1 MTTFIFDLD
10 GVLYRGERTV
20 PGAGEAL
27 TSIAAAGHRVLFA
40 TNDSHRVRS
49 GIAEKI
55 ERRTGFPV
63 EPEQIV
69 TSAMA
74 AAELATSL
82 GVCRPLIVGG
92 PGIFEAIAAIGGTG
106 QVEVEGADSVI
117 VGLDYDITYESI
129 HRAMTVARDGRP
141 FIATNRDATFPAD
154 GSLKPGAGSIV
165 AAVAEAAGLTPMTAG
180 KPAAPMIDVLG
191 RMVGPG
197 AVVIVGDRPETDL
210 AMGKKAGWITV
221 GVGTGVIAGPDE
233 IPANLQPDLYLES
246 VAELPQAALAKGW
259 LQDMLDFDPNA
270 PQTESAE

>member
-27 TSIAAAGHRVLFA
+27 RSIVAAGHRVVFA
-40 TNDSHRVRS
+40 TNDSHRIRS

-55 ERRTGFPV
+55 ERRTGFQV
-63 EPEQIV
+63 APEQIV
-69 TSAMA
+69 TSAIA
-74 AAELATSL
+74 AAELAASL
-82 GVCRPLIVGG
+82 GVRRPLVVGG
-92 PGIFEAIAAIGGTG
+92 PGIFEAIAATGGMG
-106 QVEVEGADSVI
+106 QIEVEGADGVI

-154 GSLKPGAGSIV
+154 GFLRPGAGSMV

-180 KPAAPMIDVLG
+180 KPAAPMIDVLS
-191 RMVGPG
+191 RIIGPG

-210 AMGKKAGWITV
+210 AMGKEAGWITV

-233 IPANLQPDLYLES
+233 IPAGLQPDLFLES
-246 VAELPQAALAKGW
+246 VAELPKAALAQGW
-259 LQDMLDFDPNA
+259 
-270 PQTESAE
+270 